1 MLLAR
6 PVQRK
11 APMLVHRAW
20 VWGVI
25 CSWVPAAAWA
35 QDVPPE
41 VQIRP
46 TTEEIDVSD
55 STSIDLQNLVITA
68 AKGMTTVQEAP
79 AIVTIITADDLRTW
93 GHRWLEDVVADVPG
107 WSRYP
112 AEGETVPMPIV
123 RGQTQSALFV
133 HDGVSPFTASR

>member
-6 PVQRK
+6 PMQRK
-11 APMLVHRAW
+11 AAMRAHRAW
-20 VWGVI
+20 IWGVI
-25 CSWVPAAAWA
+25 ASLVPAAAWA
-35 QDVPPE
+35 QDFPPE
-41 VQIRP
+41 VQLEP
-46 TTEEIDVSD
+46 ETEGIEPSD

-68 AKGMTTVQEAP
+68 AKGITTVQEAP

-112 AEGETVPMPIV
+112 AE
-123 RGQTQSALFV
+123 
-133 HDGVSPFTASR
+133 